1 MIEKIRNISVSFED
15 FILNINWYLEVLKH
29 EK

>member
-15 FILNINWYLEVLKH
+15 FILNINWYLEVLKN